1 MSLSQISH
9 IESTKETFLKQLVFI
24 EENFNELNNM
34 YLYSTPIQ
42 ERVKNFLSLYISEL
56 ESYIKDGGWNGPL
69 SKVFIG
75 TKVTVQFKDES
86 ETETEDYIISL
97 PDQSDPDANRIS
109 FLSPVGRQLLLKN
122 VGDEISL
129 VVPNGT
135 VSLSIKRISFSGN

>member
-1 MSLSQISH
+1 MSLSQIAH
-9 IESTKETFLKQLVFI
+9 IDSIRETFLKQLVFI
-24 EENFNELNNM
+24 EENYNELNNM

-56 ESYIKDGGWNGPL
+56 ESFIKDEDWNGPL

-75 TKVTVQFKDES
+75 TKVTVLFQDEK
-86 ETETEDYIISL
+86 ETEDYFISL
-97 PDQSDPDANRIS
+97 PDHSDPDANCIS

-135 VSLSIKRISFSGN
+135 VSLSVKRISFSGN

>member
-1 MSLSQISH
+1 MSLSQISP
-9 IESTKETFLKQLVFI
+9 IESIKETFLKQLVFI

-56 ESYIKDGGWNGPL
+56 ESYIKDGDWNGPL

-86 ETETEDYIISL
+86 ETEDYFISL